1 MLSETNKKKSFVSL
15 IVPVYN
21 VEAYLDRCV
30 RSVLAQK
37 HTYWEMFLVDDGSSD
52 RSPNICDRYA
62 ETDERIIVIHK
73 KNEGQAVARNTALEV
88 AKGDFIF
95 FLDSDDFIHPDTLFD
110 MIAAAQEYEADI
122 VQCSYIRGAD
132 DIFPPINKTHKIHV
146 YDNHSIF
153 YSRIQKSIVWGKLYR
168 RELWNNVRMPA
179 GKLNYEDDAT
189 TWKLYYLSKKTIFI
203 NTPYFY
209 YYDNPFST
217 MATHNKAVSLAFIPA
232 YEERIAFFEKEG
244 DKLLTNLSKWRFC
257 LPLLL
262 SYMRGNVRRED
273 LPVLLD
279 HFYRNYKAAIFCP
292 KVHFE
297 HRLLI
302 VLFSCFPKAFR
313 LIFELTG
320 KANTINNIDND
331 NKHNS

>member
-1 MLSETNKKKSFVSL
+1 MLSETIEKTKLVSV

-21 VEAYLDRCV
+21 VETYLERCV

-37 HTYWEMFLVDDGSSD
+37 YNYWEMFLVDDGSSD
-52 RSPNICDRYA
+52 KSPIICDKYA

-73 KNEGQAVARNTALEV
+73 NNEGQAVARNTALEV
-88 AKGDFIF
+88 AKGDYIF
-95 FLDSDDFIHPDTLFD
+95 FLDSDDYIHPDTLFD
-110 MIAAAQEYEADI
+110 MVAAAQEYEADI
-122 VQCSYIRGAD
+122 VQCSYIRGNED
-132 DIFPPINKTHKIHV
+132 NFPPINKTHKVQV
-146 YDNHSIF
+146 YNNHSIF

-168 RELWNNVRMPA
+168 RELWRNVRMPV

-217 MATHNKAVSLAFIPA
+217 MATQNKAVSLAFIPA
-232 YEERIAFFEKEG
+232 YEERIAFFEQEG

-262 SYMRGNVRRED
+262 SYMKGNVRDVD
-273 LPVLLD
+273 LPILLE
-279 HFYRNYKAAIFCP
+279 HFYKNNRAAIFCP

-302 VLFSCFPKAFR
+302 ALFSCFPKAFR
-313 LIFELTG
+313 LLFELMG
-320 KANTINNIDND
+320 KANTIKFTDNE
-331 NKHNS
+331 HTS